1 MAKPVYSTLDP
12 LAQSFEIT
20 TQDYPNGVFV
30 SSCDIFFASKDANL
44 PVMLDIR
51 YMSNGFPTR
60 NIVPLSQVSKNPVS
74 VSTSDDGTV
83 ATKFTFESPVYLAPG
98 EYAIV
103 VLANTD
109 KYNAYVSS
117 FGEID
122 IVSGKR
128 ITKQPTLGSLFKSQ
142 NASTWTPDQFKDL
155 KYVLRRCKF
164 TTGSGTIDF
173 ISQQYTQEQKFA
185 VSYITAKEYLPGEP
199 TTITYQSKTR
209 NATANTFGSFEGYSI
224 NQSVQFNQLK
234 QLNASANGEFTIRAT
249 LSSTN
254 DYLSPV
260 IDTTRF
266 GGIVVKNIVNN
277 TSTNETNSSN
287 GSAVARY
294 ITKRVI
300 LADGFDSTGL
310 KVFLNVNRPP
320 STDIKVYYKVLSHY
334 DYSVFD
340 SQPYVEMS
348 KVDLGG
354 GNSTTEAEE
363 FIEEQYYAQD
373 IKYTGLAGGRY
384 VDFKTFAIKVV
395 FLSSDQSVVP
405 RVSDL
410 RAVALV

>member
-1 MAKPVYSTLDP
+1 
-12 LAQSFEIT
+12 
-20 TQDYPNGVFV
+20 
-30 SSCDIFFASKDANL
+30 
-44 PVMLDIR
+44 
-51 YMSNGFPTR
+51 
-60 NIVPLSQVSKNPVS
+60 
-74 VSTSDDGTV
+74 
-83 ATKFTFESPVYLAPG
+83 
-98 EYAIV
+98 
-103 VLANTD
+103 
-109 KYNAYVSS
+109 
-117 FGEID
+117 
-122 IVSGKR
+122 
-128 ITKQPTLGSLFKSQ
+128 
-142 NASTWTPDQFKDL
+142 
-155 KYVLRRCKF
+155 
-164 TTGSGTIDF
+164 
-173 ISQQYTQEQKFA
+173 
-185 VSYITAKEYLPGEP
+185 
-199 TTITYQSKTR
+199 
-209 NATANTFGSFEGYSI
+209 
-224 NQSVQFNQLK
+224 LK